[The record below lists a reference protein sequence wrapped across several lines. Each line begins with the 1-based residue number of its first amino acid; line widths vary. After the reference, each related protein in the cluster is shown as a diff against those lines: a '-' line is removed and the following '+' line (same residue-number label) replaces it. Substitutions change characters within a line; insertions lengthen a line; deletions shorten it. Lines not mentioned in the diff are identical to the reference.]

1 MYDFAAARHAMVEG
15 QIRTADVTEPGVVDA
30 LRTVER
36 ERFAPKSKRTLVYG
50 DIDIQLGEGRWL
62 MRPRDFAKL
71 VQALEISP
79 DDVVLDIACGRGYS
93 TAVFARLAETVV
105 GLESDAALAAKASEA
120 LAETGADNAAIVEGS
135 LQAGA
140 PGQGPFDVVFVNG
153 AVSEPPQTWFDLLA
167 EGGRLGVV
175 VKTGPVGRATIFTR
189 AGGVVGDRVVF
200 DSAAPMLPGFE
211 RPAAFTF

>member
-1 MYDFAAARHAMVEG
+1 MYDFAAARRHMVEG
-15 QIRTADVTEPGVVDA
+15 QIRTADVTEPALVDA
-30 LRTVER
+30 LRAVER
-36 ERFAPKSKRTLVYG
+36 EQFAPKSKRTLVYG

-71 VQALEISP
+71 AQALEISS

-105 GLESDAALAAKASEA
+105 GLESDAALAAKASDA
-120 LAETGADNAAIVEGS
+120 LAAAGADNAAIVEGS

-153 AVSEPPQTWFDLLA
+153 AVSAPPQTWFDLLA

-175 VKTGPVGRATIFTR
+175 VKKGPVGHATVFTR
-189 AGGVVGDRVVF
+189 AGGVIGDRIVF

-211 RPAAFTF
+211 QPAAFTF